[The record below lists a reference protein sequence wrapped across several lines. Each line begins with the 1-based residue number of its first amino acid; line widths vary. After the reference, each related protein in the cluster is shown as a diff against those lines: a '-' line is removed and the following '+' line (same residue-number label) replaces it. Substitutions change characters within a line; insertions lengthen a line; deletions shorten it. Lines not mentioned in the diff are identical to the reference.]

1 MNGKRR
7 GKGYMVPKKKK
18 MKKWNIR
25 EAVNAYLFIAPFLI
39 GISIF
44 YIYAFIQNIY
54 ISLTNKKSFGVPRF
68 IGLANYEKLFQDAE
82 FYESVLHTVLYVLIC
97 VPLVILLAIVIAVAL
112 NCKIKGK
119 GLYRTLIYLP
129 IITLPTAI
137 GMLWKWL
144 FNAQFGVINA
154 ILNGLGIKG
163 NPEWLSDPDLSL
175 SAMCIVLVWASVGQ
189 AVIIF
194 LAGLQGIPGS
204 YYEAARIDGAGGVQC
219 FFKITLPLLSPIT
232 FLMVTT
238 EVIGFFQ
245 VFDLI
250 FLMIT
255 PTSSG
260 MSGAR
265 SIVMLYY
272 EEAFKKFNKGYGAA
286 ISFILFL
293 IILVITIIQMKMQKK
308 WVHYES

>member
-1 MNGKRR
+1 MQG
-7 GKGYMVPKKKK
+7 KKKI
-18 MKKWNIR
+18 KKWNIR
-25 EAVNAYLFIAPFLI
+25 EAISAYLFIAPFLI
-39 GISIF
+39 GICVF

-54 ISLTNKKSFGVPRF
+54 ISMTNKKSFGVPKF
-68 IGLANYEKLFQDAE
+68 IGLANFEKLFRDKD
-82 FYESVLHTVLYVLIC
+82 FYEAVIHTFLYVLVC
-97 VPLVILLAIVIAVAL
+97 VPFVILLAIVIAVAL
-112 NCKIKGK
+112 NSKIKGK
-119 GLYRTLIYLP
+119 GIYRTLIYLP

-144 FNAQFGVINA
+144 FNAQFGIINA
-154 ILNGLGIKG
+154 VLKG
-163 NPEWLSDPDLSL
+163 MGVSATPEWLSDPDLSL
-175 SAMCIVLVWASVGQ
+175 TAMCIVLIWASVGQ

-194 LAGLQGIPGS
+194 LAGLQGIPRS
-204 YYEAARIDGAGGVQC
+204 YYEAAQIDGASGTQR
-219 FFKITLPLLSPIT
+219 FFHITLPLLSPTT

-272 EEAFKKFNKGYGAA
+272 EEAFQNFNKGYGAA
-286 ISFILFL
+286 ISIVLFFIIL
-293 IILVITIIQMKMQKK
+293 IITIVQMKLQKK